1 MQRRQYVLSA
11 MSSDAFAEPV
21 VVPDQRTSKATLSE
35 LRTTRKHRRLGD
47 TDWYDIAY
55 RVYLFALVGLTLVV
69 WVSDAI
75 DGAIGDGIDSADL
88 LERGPSIIGLL
99 VVAAFALGVRSGAD
113 GGPVAIEVADIRH
126 VLLSPISRRS
136 VMLRPVAQ
144 RLRAAAFALG
154 LGGAVLGQLIATEVE
169 GSRTAWAAACG
180 AFGAIVGV
188 TFVATAV
195 IAHTL
200 RVPRWLATLLA
211 AFALA
216 WQAGVAWGIW
226 NDETT
231 GLARI
236 APGNLAGRLALWGI
250 SQQPID
256 VIAIVIAIAMTAAAL
271 QLGGQLRVEA
281 LARRGELVSQLRF
294 AATVQDLRT
303 VVQLRRQLRSEM
315 LRTRPWGQRSRPS
328 RPPAG
333 ASIPGRTPSAT
344 ATSTTTNTPTKTGTG
359 TSRSTTSARVVWR
372 RDSRSL
378 RRLPAARFFRIALLA
393 AIGGVGAA
401 LTISASPLFGLLLLG
416 ALFFAGLESL
426 EPLSQ
431 EIDRPDITDG
441 IPIDRGWIYAHH
453 LVASAILLIFVGLIG
468 AAVAVLVDP
477 DLGPIAFAVAIPMVW
492 AGAMG
497 PVVVTMLDAPTAPSP
512 TTLLGTPRDAE
523 TSMVPP
529 EFAGFSTAFRT
540 LLPVVI
546 SGVGTAPVF
555 VARFAEDA
563 ASVGRSLVGLAL
575 FTTIVVVWVRRRD
588 PWGAKVRAFFE
599 EGRAATR

>member
-1 MQRRQYVLSA
+1 

-21 VVPDQRTSKATLSE
+21 VVPDHRTSKATLND
-35 LRTTRKHRRLGD
+35 LRRTRQSRRLGD

-55 RVYLFALVGLTLVV
+55 RVYLFGLVGLALVV
-69 WVSDAI
+69 WVSDAV

-88 LERGPSIIGLL
+88 LARGPSIIGLL

-113 GGPVAIEVADIRH
+113 GGPVSIEVADIRH
-126 VLLSPISRRS
+126 ILLAPISRRS

-144 RLRAAAFALG
+144 RLRAAAFGLG
-154 LGGAVLGQLIATEVE
+154 LGGGVLGQLIATEVA

-200 RVPRWLATLLA
+200 RVPRWLATVLA

-216 WQAGVAWGIW
+216 WQGAVAWGIW

-231 GLARI
+231 GWARV

-250 SQQPID
+250 DQRPID
-256 VIAIVIAIAMTAAAL
+256 VIAIVIAVAMTAAAL
-271 QLGGQLRVEA
+271 FLGGQLRLEA

-315 LRTRPWGQRSRPS
+315 LRTRPWGQRQRPA
-328 RPPAG
+328 RPVPAVMALG
-333 ASIPGRTPSAT
+333 RAAATAASTRASSDWSPSA
-344 ATSTTTNTPTKTGTG
+344 S
-359 TSRSTTSARVVWR
+359 VIWR

-378 RRLPAARFFRIALLA
+378 RRLPAARLFRIALLA

-401 LTISASPLFGLLLLG
+401 LTISASPLFGLVLLG

-441 IPIDRGWIYAHH
+441 IPIERGWIYAHH
-453 LVASAILLIFVGLIG
+453 LVASAILLVFVGLIG

-477 DLGPIAFAVAIPMVW
+477 DIDAIAFAVAIPMVW

-497 PVVVTMLDAPTAPSP
+497 PVVVTVLDAPTAPAP
-512 TTLLGTPRDAE
+512 TTLLGTPRNAE
-523 TSMVPP
+523 TSLVPP
-529 EFAGFSTAFRT
+529 EFAGFSTALRT
-540 LLPVVI
+540 LLPVLI
-546 SGVGTAPVF
+546 SAIGTVPVF
-555 VARFAEDA
+555 VARFADDA
-563 ASVGRSLVGLAL
+563 ASVGRSLIAL
-575 FTTIVVVWVRRRD
+575 VLFITIVVLWVRRRD
-588 PWGAKVRAFFE
+588 PWGIKLRNFFE
-599 EGRAATR
+599 EGRAASA

>member
-1 MQRRQYVLSA
+1 
-11 MSSDAFAEPV
+11 V
-21 VVPDQRTSKATLSE
+21 VVPDHRTSKATLND
-35 LRTTRKHRRLGD
+35 LRRTRQSRRLGD

-55 RVYLFALVGLTLVV
+55 RVYLFGLVGLALVV
-69 WVSDAI
+69 WVSDAV
-75 DGAIGDGIDSADL
+75 DGVIGDGIDSADL
-88 LERGPSIIGLL
+88 LARGPSIIGLL

-113 GGPVAIEVADIRH
+113 GGPVSIEVADIRH
-126 VLLSPISRRS
+126 ILLAPISRRS

-200 RVPRWLATLLA
+200 RVPRWLATVLA
-211 AFALA
+211 TLALA
-216 WQAGVAWGIW
+216 WQGAVAWGIW

-231 GLARI
+231 GWARV

-250 SQQPID
+250 DQRPID
-256 VIAIVIAIAMTAAAL
+256 VIAIVIAVAMTAAAL
-271 QLGGQLRVEA
+271 FLGGQLRLEA

-315 LRTRPWGQRSRPS
+315 LRTRPWGQRQRPT
-328 RPPAG
+328 RPVPAVMAHG
-333 ASIPGRTPSAT
+333 RAAATTAATTASTSASSDWSPSA
-344 ATSTTTNTPTKTGTG
+344 S
-359 TSRSTTSARVVWR
+359 VIWR

-378 RRLPAARFFRIALLA
+378 RRLPAARLFRIALLA

-401 LTISASPLFGLLLLG
+401 LTISASPLFGLVLLG

-431 EIDRPDITDG
+431 EIDRPDLTDG
-441 IPIDRGWIYAHH
+441 IPIERGWMYAHH
-453 LVASAILLIFVGLIG
+453 LVASAILLVFVGLIG

-477 DLGPIAFAVAIPMVW
+477 DIDAIAFAVAIPMVW

-497 PVVVTMLDAPTAPSP
+497 PVVVTMLDAPTAPAP
-512 TTLLGTPRDAE
+512 TTLLGTPRNAE
-523 TSMVPP
+523 TSLVPP
-529 EFAGFSTAFRT
+529 EFAGFSTALRT
-540 LLPVVI
+540 LLPVLVSAI
-546 SGVGTAPVF
+546 GTVPVF
-555 VARFAEDA
+555 VARFADDA
-563 ASVGRSLVGLAL
+563 ASVGRSLIAL
-575 FTTIVVVWVRRRD
+575 VLFITIVVLWVRRRD
-588 PWGAKVRAFFE
+588 PWGLKLRNFFE
-599 EGRAATR
+599 EGRAASA

>member
-1 MQRRQYVLSA
+1 
-11 MSSDAFAEPV
+11 MSSDEFAEPV
-21 VVPDQRTSKATLSE
+21 AVPDPRTSKATLVE
-35 LRTTRKHRRLGD
+35 LRRTRQRRRLGD

-69 WVSDAI
+69 VVSDAI
-75 DGAIGDGIDSADL
+75 DGAIGDDVDTADL

-99 VVAAFALGVRSGAD
+99 VVAAFALGIRSGAD
-113 GGPVAIEVADIRH
+113 GGPVAIELADIRH
-126 VLLSPISRRS
+126 VLSAPISRRT

-169 GSRTAWAAACG
+169 GSRAAWAAACG

-200 RVPRWLATLLA
+200 RTPRWLATTLA
-211 AFALA
+211 TIALV
-216 WQAGVAWGIW
+216 WQGTVAWGIW
-226 NDETT
+226 T
-231 GLARI
+231 GEATGVARL

-250 SQQPID
+250 SQRPID
-256 VIAIVIAIAMTAAAL
+256 VIAIVVAVAMAVAAL
-271 QLGGQLRVEA
+271 ALGGRLRVEA

-303 VVQLRRQLRSEM
+303 VVQLRRQLRSEV
-315 LRTRPWGQRSRPS
+315 LRTRPWGQRHRPA
-328 RPPAG
+328 RPAAT
-333 ASIPGRTPSAT
+333 ASARGRTPSST
-344 ATSTTTNTPTKTGTG
+344 AGADGGGTAP
-359 TSRSTTSARVVWR
+359 SASIVWR

-378 RRLPAARFFRIALLA
+378 RRLPASRFVRIALLA
-393 AIGGVGAA
+393 VLGGVGAA
-401 LTISASPLFGLLLLG
+401 LTVSSSPLFGLLLLG

-431 EIDRPDITDG
+431 EIDRPDLTDSF
-441 IPIDRGWIYAHH
+441 PIERGWIYAHH
-453 LVASAILLIFVGLIG
+453 LVASAVLLAVVGLVG
-468 AAVAVLVDP
+468 ATTAYLVDP
-477 DLGPIAFAVAIPMVW
+477 DVGPMAFAVAIPMVW

-512 TTLLGTPRDAE
+512 TTLMGMPRDAE
-523 TSMVPP
+523 TTMVPP

-546 SGVGTAPVF
+546 SAVATIPVF
-555 VARFAEDA
+555 VARFDSTAS
-563 ASVGRSLVGLAL
+563 SVGRSLLGLAL
-575 FTTIVVVWVRRRD
+575 FTAITVVWVRRRD
-588 PWGAKVRAFFE
+588 PWGARVRAFFE
-599 EGRAATR
+599 EGRAATA

>member
-1 MQRRQYVLSA
+1 
-11 MSSDAFAEPV
+11 MSSDAFEEPV
-21 VVPDQRTSKATLSE
+21 VVPDHRSSKATLND
-35 LRTTRKHRRLGD
+35 LRRTRQSRRLGD

-55 RVYLFALVGLTLVV
+55 RVYLFGLVGLALVV
-69 WVSDAI
+69 WVSDAV
-75 DGAIGDGIDSADL
+75 DGAIGDGIDSNDL
-88 LERGPSIIGLL
+88 LARGPSIIGLL
-99 VVAAFALGVRSGAD
+99 VMAAFALGVRSGAD
-113 GGPVAIEVADIRH
+113 GGPVSIEVADIRH
-126 VLLSPISRRS
+126 ILLAPISRRS

-144 RLRAAAFALG
+144 RLRAAAFGLG
-154 LGGAVLGQLIATEVE
+154 LGGGVLGQLIATEVA

-200 RVPRWLATLLA
+200 RVPRWLATVLA
-211 AFALA
+211 ALALA
-216 WQAGVAWGIW
+216 WQGAVAWGIW

-231 GLARI
+231 GWARV

-250 SQQPID
+250 DQRPID
-256 VIAIVIAIAMTAAAL
+256 VIAIVIAVAMTAAAL
-271 QLGGQLRVEA
+271 LLGGQLRLEA

-315 LRTRPWGQRSRPS
+315 LRTRPWGQRQRPT
-328 RPPAG
+328 RPVPAVMAHG
-333 ASIPGRTPSAT
+333 RAAATAASTSASSDWSPSA
-344 ATSTTTNTPTKTGTG
+344 S
-359 TSRSTTSARVVWR
+359 VIWR

-378 RRLPAARFFRIALLA
+378 RRLPAARLFRIALLA

-401 LTISASPLFGLLLLG
+401 LTISASPLFGLVLLG

-441 IPIDRGWIYAHH
+441 IPIERGWIYAHH
-453 LVASAILLIFVGLIG
+453 LVASAILLVFVGLIG

-477 DLGPIAFAVAIPMVW
+477 DIDAIAFAVAIPMVW

-497 PVVVTMLDAPTAPSP
+497 PVVVTVLDAPTAPAP
-512 TTLLGTPRDAE
+512 TTLLGTPRNAE
-523 TSMVPP
+523 TSLVPP
-529 EFAGFSTAFRT
+529 EFAGFSTALRT
-540 LLPVVI
+540 LLPVLI
-546 SGVGTAPVF
+546 SAIGTVPVF
-555 VARFAEDA
+555 VARFADDA
-563 ASVGRSLVGLAL
+563 ASVGRSLIAL
-575 FTTIVVVWVRRRD
+575 VLFITIVVLWVRRRD
-588 PWGAKVRAFFE
+588 AWGIKLRNFFE
-599 EGRAATR
+599 EGRAASA

>member
-1 MQRRQYVLSA
+1 M
-11 MSSDAFAEPV
+11 
-21 VVPDQRTSKATLSE
+21 VPDQRTSKATLDD
-35 LRTTRKHRRLGD
+35 LRTTRQRRRLGD
-47 TDWYDIAY
+47 TDWYEIAY
-55 RVYLFALVGLTLVV
+55 RVYLFGLVGLTLVV
-69 WVSDAI
+69 WLSDAV
-75 DGAIGDGIDSADL
+75 DGVIGDGIDSADL
-88 LERGPSIIGLL
+88 LARGPSIIGLL
-99 VVAAFALGVRSGAD
+99 VIAAFALGVRSGAD

-126 VLLSPISRRS
+126 VLLAPISRRS

-144 RLRAAAFALG
+144 RLRAAAFAIG

-169 GSRTAWAAACG
+169 GSRAAWAAACG

-195 IAHTL
+195 ITHTL
-200 RVPRWLATLLA
+200 RVPRWFATILA
-211 AFALA
+211 ALALA
-216 WQAGVAWGIW
+216 WQGAVAWGIW

-231 GLARI
+231 GLARV

-250 SQQPID
+250 SQRPID
-256 VIAIVIAIAMTAAAL
+256 VIAIAIAVAMTAAAL
-271 QLGGQLRVEA
+271 FLGGQLRLEA

-315 LRTRPWGQRSRPS
+315 LRTRPWGQRHTPTRPA
-328 RPPAG
+328 PVAMTN
-333 ASIPGRTPSAT
+333 GR
-344 ATSTTTNTPTKTGTG
+344 ATST
-359 TSRSTTSARVVWR
+359 SASDDWSPSASVIWR

-431 EIDRPDITDG
+431 EIDRPDLTDG
-441 IPIDRGWIYAHH
+441 MPIERGWIYANH
-453 LVASAILLIFVGLIG
+453 LVASAILLVFVGLIG

-477 DLGPIAFAVAIPMVW
+477 DIGAVAFAVAIPMVW

-497 PVVVTMLDAPTAPSP
+497 PVVVTVLDAPTAPSP

-523 TSMVPP
+523 TSLVPP
-529 EFAGFSTAFRT
+529 EFAGFSTALRT
-540 LLPVVI
+540 LLPVLI
-546 SGVGTAPVF
+546 SAIGTVPVF
-555 VARFAEDA
+555 VARFADDG
-563 ASVGRSLVGLAL
+563 ASVGRSLIALVL
-575 FTTIVVVWVRRRD
+575 FTTIVVLWVRRRD
-588 PWGAKVRAFFE
+588 PWGLKLRNFFE
-599 EGRAATR
+599 EGRAASA

>member
-1 MQRRQYVLSA
+1 
-11 MSSDAFAEPV
+11 MSSDAFAEPA
-21 VVPDQRTSKATLSE
+21 VVPDQRTSKATLNQ
-35 LRTTRKHRRLGD
+35 LRKTRQRRRLGD

-69 WVSDAI
+69 WVSDAV
-75 DGAIGDGIDSADL
+75 DGAIGDGIDTADL

-113 GGPVAIEVADIRH
+113 GGPIAIEVADIRH

-200 RVPRWLATLLA
+200 RVPRWLATALA
-211 AFALA
+211 TAALA
-216 WQAGVAWGIW
+216 WQAAVAWGIW
-226 NDETT
+226 NGETT
-231 GLARI
+231 GLARV
-236 APGNLAGRLALWGI
+236 APGNLAGRLALWGV
-250 SQQPID
+250 SQRPID
-256 VIAIVIAIAMTAAAL
+256 VIPIAVAVAMAVAAL
-271 QLGGQLRVEA
+271 ALGGRLRVEP

-303 VVQLRRQLRSEM
+303 VVQLRRQLRSEV
-315 LRTRPWGQRSRPS
+315 LRTRPWGQRH
-328 RPPAG
+328 PPARP
-333 ASIPGRTPSAT
+333 AATSSARGRTPSTT
-344 ATSTTTNTPTKTGTG
+344 ATNGDEFSPAP
-359 TSRSTTSARVVWR
+359 SILWR

-401 LTISASPLFGLLLLG
+401 LTVSASPLFGLLLLG

-431 EIDRPDITDG
+431 EIDRPDLTDG
-441 IPIDRGWIYAHH
+441 IPIERGWIYVHH
-453 LVASAILLIFVGLIG
+453 LVAPSVMLAAVGIIG
-468 AAVAVLVDP
+468 AATAFVVDP
-477 DLGPIAFAVAIPMVW
+477 DLGPLTFAVAIPMVW

-497 PVVVTMLDAPTAPSP
+497 PVVVTVLDAPTAPSP

-523 TSMVPP
+523 TSLVPP
-529 EFAGFSTAFRT
+529 EFAGFSTALRT
-540 LLPVVI
+540 LLPVI
-546 SGVGTAPVF
+546 LSAVGTLPVF
-555 VARFAEDA
+555 VARFADDA
-563 ASVGRSLVGLAL
+563 ASVGRSLVALAL
-575 FTTIVVVWVRRRD
+575 FIAIVVLWVRRRD
-588 PWGAKVRAFFE
+588 PWGAKVRTFFE
-599 EGRAATR
+599 EGRAATA

>member
-1 MQRRQYVLSA
+1 
-11 MSSDAFAEPV
+11 MSSDTFAEPV
-21 VVPDQRTSKATLSE
+21 VVPDQRTSKVTLAE
-35 LRTTRKHRRLGD
+35 LRKTRQRRRLGD

-75 DGAIGDGIDSADL
+75 DGVIGDGIDSADL
-88 LERGPSIIGLL
+88 LERGPAIIGLL

-113 GGPVAIEVADIRH
+113 GGPIAIELADIRH
-126 VLLSPISRRS
+126 VLLSPISRRA

-188 TFVATAV
+188 TFVSTAV

-200 RVPRWLATLLA
+200 RTPRWLATTLA
-211 AFALA
+211 TVALA
-216 WQAGVAWGIW
+216 WQGAVAWGIW
-226 NDETT
+226 NDDTT
-231 GLARI
+231 GLARV

-250 SQQPID
+250 SQRSID
-256 VIAIVIAIAMTAAAL
+256 VIAIVVAVAMAAAAL
-271 QLGGQLRVEA
+271 ALGGRLRVEA

-303 VVQLRRQLRSEM
+303 VVQLRRQLRSEV
-315 LRTRPWGQRSRPS
+315 LRTRPWGQRHLPARP
-328 RPPAG
+328 AAT
-333 ASIPGRTPSAT
+333 ASARGRTPSSA
-344 ATSTTTNTPTKTGTG
+344 SGTG
-359 TSRSTTSARVVWR
+359 TNSGDTPSATVVWR

-378 RRLPAARFFRIALLA
+378 RRLPASRLVRIGLLA

-401 LTISASPLFGLLLLG
+401 LTISSSPLFGLLLLG

-431 EIDRPDITDG
+431 EIDRPDLTDG
-441 IPIDRGWIYAHH
+441 IPIERGWIYAHH
-453 LVASAILLIFVGLIG
+453 LVASAVLLAVVGLLG
-468 AAVAVLVDP
+468 ATVTFVVDP
-477 DLGPIAFAVAIPMVW
+477 DLGAMAFAAAVPMVW

-497 PVVVTMLDAPTAPSP
+497 PVVVTVLDAPTAPSP

-523 TSMVPP
+523 TTMVPP

-540 LLPVVI
+540 LLPVLI
-546 SGVGTAPVF
+546 SAVATIPAF
-555 VARFAEDA
+555 VARFDGTA
-563 ASVGRSLVGLAL
+563 AGVSRSLLGLVL
-575 FTTIVVVWVRRRD
+575 FTAIAVLWVRRRD

-599 EGRAATR
+599 EGRAATT

>member
-1 MQRRQYVLSA
+1 MVSP
-11 MSSDAFAEPV
+11 AFADPT
-21 VVPDQRTSKATLSE
+21 VVPDQRASKATLSE
-35 LRTTRKHRRLGD
+35 LRSTRQRRRLGD

-55 RVYLFALVGLTLVV
+55 RVYLFGLVGLTVV
-69 WVSDAI
+69 VLVSDAI
-75 DGAIGDGIDSADL
+75 DGVIGDGIDTADL
-88 LERGPSIIGLL
+88 LERGPSVIGLL

-195 IAHTL
+195 ITHTL

-211 AFALA
+211 TVALA
-216 WQAGVAWGIW
+216 WQGAVAWGIW

-231 GLARI
+231 GFARL

-250 SQQPID
+250 SQRPVD
-256 VIAIVIAIAMTAAAL
+256 VIAIVIAVAITAAAL
-271 QLGGQLRVEA
+271 ALGGQLRIEA
-281 LARRGELVSQLRF
+281 LVRRGELVSQLRF

-315 LRTRPWGQRSRPS
+315 LRTRPWGQRHLPIRP
-328 RPPAG
+328 A
-333 ASIPGRTPSAT
+333 ASAELARGRTPSTT
-344 ATSTTTNTPTKTGTG
+344 ADFA
-359 TSRSTTSARVVWR
+359 SASNSNASGRNVEPRASASVIWR

-431 EIDRPDITDG
+431 EIDRPDLTDG
-441 IPIDRGWIYAHH
+441 IPIERGWIYAHH
-453 LVASAILLIFVGLIG
+453 LVASAVLLTFVAVIG
-468 AAVAVLVDP
+468 AAVAVAVSP
-477 DLGPIAFAVAIPMVW
+477 DISPIAFAVAIPMVW

-497 PVVVTMLDAPTAPSP
+497 PVVVTVLDAPTAPSP

-523 TSMVPP
+523 TSLVPP
-529 EFAGFSTAFRT
+529 EFAGFSTAVRT
-540 LLPVVI
+540 LLPVII
-546 SGVGTAPVF
+546 SAVGTVPVF
-555 VARFAEDA
+555 VARFAVDG
-563 ASVGRSLVGLAL
+563 ASVSRSVIALVL
-575 FTTIVVVWVRRRD
+575 FTAIVVTWVRRRD
-588 PWGAKVRAFFE
+588 PWGAKVRKFFE
-599 EGRAATR
+599 EGRAASQ

>member
-1 MQRRQYVLSA
+1 M
-11 MSSDAFAEPV
+11 
-21 VVPDQRTSKATLSE
+21 VPDQRASKATLND
-35 LRTTRKHRRLGD
+35 LRKTRQRRRLGD

-55 RVYLFALVGLTLVV
+55 RVYLFGLVGLALVV
-69 WVSDAI
+69 WVSDAV

-88 LERGPSIIGLL
+88 LARGPSIIGLF

-113 GGPVAIEVADIRH
+113 GGPVSIEVADIRH
-126 VLLSPISRRS
+126 VLLGPISRRS

-169 GSRTAWAAACG
+169 GSRAAWAAACG

-195 IAHTL
+195 ITHTL
-200 RVPRWLATLLA
+200 RVPRWLATILA
-211 AFALA
+211 ALALA
-216 WQAGVAWGIW
+216 WQGAVAWGIW

-231 GLARI
+231 GLARV

-250 SQQPID
+250 SQRPID
-256 VIAIVIAIAMTAAAL
+256 VIAIAIAVAMTAAAL
-271 QLGGQLRVEA
+271 FLGGQLRLEA

-315 LRTRPWGQRSRPS
+315 LRTRPWGQRHTPTRPA
-328 RPPAG
+328 PVAMTN
-333 ASIPGRTPSAT
+333 GR
-344 ATSTTTNTPTKTGTG
+344 ATSTT
-359 TSRSTTSARVVWR
+359 SASDDWSPSATVIWR

-431 EIDRPDITDG
+431 EIDRPDLTDG
-441 IPIDRGWIYAHH
+441 MPIERGWIYANH
-453 LVASAILLIFVGLIG
+453 LVASAILLVFVGLIG

-477 DLGPIAFAVAIPMVW
+477 DIGAAAFAVAIPMVW

-497 PVVVTMLDAPTAPSP
+497 PVVVTVLDAPTAPSP

-523 TSMVPP
+523 TSLVPP
-529 EFAGFSTAFRT
+529 EFAGFSTALRT
-540 LLPVVI
+540 LLPVLI
-546 SGVGTAPVF
+546 SAIGTVPVF
-555 VARFAEDA
+555 VARFADDG
-563 ASVGRSLVGLAL
+563 ASVGRSLIALVL
-575 FTTIVVVWVRRRD
+575 FTTIVVLWVRRRD
-588 PWGAKVRAFFE
+588 PWGLKLRNFFE
-599 EGRAATR
+599 EGRAASA